1 MNLLEIIQV
10 VCSIEVSETM
20 SLKSERY
27 CERKRRGVLSGCC
40 LQRFRKF
47 YKPIDLAPL
56 CASRLRR
63 ERDYYE
69 SGEREI

>member
-1 MNLLEIIQV
+1 MNLSEIMRV
-10 VCSIEVSETM
+10 VCSIEVFETM

-27 CERKRRGVLSGCC
+27 CERKRRGVLSRCC
-40 LQRFRKF
+40 SQRFRKF
-47 YKPIDLAPL
+47 YKPIDLVPL

-69 SGEREI
+69 PGEREI